1 MSSYEREQERL
12 LALLADVPND
22 EDITDDCFSN
32 TDSDGELFSNHDSE
46 TEQELDEN
54 DSNAVQSTTDKYIG
68 KDGTIWNA
76 RAYKPTRT
84 PIENIFTSTSRL
96 TEFSKHVKTPRESW
110 DLFFSFMDSILEY
123 TNIYIIKMQQ
133 KYRDLKHA
141 RLADIDELNALF
153 GLLYLAGLHKSSH
166 VNVRDIWATDGTGL
180 EIFPATMSYNR
191 FQFLLRCIRFDNIE
205 NREERRNIDKLAPIR
220 EIFDIFNN
228 NCMKFYNCG
237 SLITVDEKLESFRG
251 RCSFRQYIP
260 SKPAKYGIKIFAAV
274 DSETYYTSKLEVYCG
289 QQPLGPFNFSN
300 KPEEVVK
307 RITNHLQDAGRNI
320 TIDNWCTTYSL
331 AEYLLSKKTT
341 LVGTIRKN
349 KRFLPPIFSNAKNRE
364 VHSTIFGFTKNSTI
378 LSYIPK
384 KK

>member
-1 MSSYEREQERL
+1 
-12 LALLADVPND
+12 
-22 EDITDDCFSN
+22 
-32 TDSDGELFSNHDSE
+32 
-46 TEQELDEN
+46 
-54 DSNAVQSTTDKYIG
+54 
-68 KDGTIWNA
+68 
-76 RAYKPTRT
+76 
-84 PIENIFTSTSRL
+84 
-96 TEFSKHVKTPRESW
+96 
-110 DLFFSFMDSILEY
+110 
-123 TNIYIIKMQQ
+123 MQQ

-320 TIDNWCTTYSL
+320 TIDNWFTTYSL